1 MDTDP
6 RGTLLFHR
14 DFRGLTGG
22 HLKVWHYLR
31 HAAAS
36 RSFRPRVF
44 LTAASRR
51 DASNPFLAGNPDWLV
66 PSWQLER
73 ADALFL
79 AGLDWMAVP
88 DDWSKPVVNLIQ
100 GVRHASAGDP
110 RRGFLGRR
118 AARICVS
125 GEVADAILATGL
137 VNGPVYTIPN
147 AVEVPA
153 VDVDGVRRRTPLLV
167 AGWKEPVRTAAVV
180 AALRAA
186 GFEPEVIA
194 ARMPREAFLGRVAA
208 AEVVVFLP
216 LEVEGCFLPA
226 LEAFALGSLVVCPD
240 CVGNRQFCRDGDT
253 CLRPGH
259 SPASLVA
266 AVAQATAMTPCD
278 RERIVAAAQAEAA
291 ARGLDGEK
299 RAFLAILDDLERS
312 W

>member
-14 DFRGLTGG
+14 EFRGLTGG

-36 RSFRPRVF
+36 RFFRPRVF

-51 DASNPFLAGNPDWLV
+51 DASNPFLGGSPDWLM
-66 PSWQLER
+66 PSWQPEQ
-73 ADALFL
+73 ADALFV

-88 DDWSKPVVNLIQ
+88 KDWSKPIVNLIQ
-100 GVRHASAGDP
+100 GVRHSSAGDP
-110 RRGFLGRR
+110 RREYLSRR
-118 AARICVS
+118 AVRICVS

-137 VNGPVYTIPN
+137 VNGPVVTIPN

-153 VDVDGVRRRTPLLV
+153 VRIGTERRPTPLLV
-167 AGWKEPVRTAAVV
+167 AGWKEPARTAVVV
-180 AALRAA
+180 AALTAA

-194 ARMPREAFLGRVAA
+194 SRLAREEFLGRIAA

-216 LEVEGCFLPA
+216 LEEEGCFLPA

-240 CVGNRQFCRDGDT
+240 CVGNRQFCRDGET
-253 CLRPGH
+253 CLRPGRD
-259 SPASLVA
+259 PASLVA
-266 AVAQATAMTPCD
+266 AVGKAMAMGPGE
-278 RERIVAAAQAEAA
+278 RARIVAMAGAEAS

-299 RAFLAILDDLERS
+299 QAFLAILDDLGRS

>member
-6 RGTLLFHR
+6 RGMLLFHR

-31 HAAAS
+31 HAAES
-36 RSFRPRVF
+36 RCFRPRVF
-44 LTAASRR
+44 LTATSRR
-51 DASNPFLAGNPDWLV
+51 DASNPFLAGDPDGLV
-66 PSWQLER
+66 PSWQPEQ

-88 DDWSKPVVNLIQ
+88 EAWSKPVVNLIQ
-100 GVRHASAGDP
+100 GVRHANAGDQ
-110 RRGFLGRR
+110 RRGYLSRR
-118 AARICVS
+118 AVRICVS
-125 GEVADAILATGL
+125 EEVADAILATGL
-137 VNGPVYTIPN
+137 VNGPVLTIPN

-153 VDVDGVRRRTPLLV
+153 LSVGRERRRTPLLV
-167 AGWKEPVRTAAVV
+167 AGWKEPERTAVVV
-180 AALRAA
+180 AALAAA

-194 ARMPREAFLGRVAA
+194 ARLPREEFLGRVAA
-208 AEVVVFLP
+208 AEVVLFLP
-216 LEVEGCFLPA
+216 LEEEGCFLPA

-259 SPASLVA
+259 ATANLVA
-266 AVAQATAMTPCD
+266 AVATALAMTPSE
-278 RERIVAAAQAEAA
+278 RERIVAAARAEAA
-291 ARGLDGEK
+291 ARGLEREK
-299 RAFLAILDDLERS
+299 RAFLAMLDDLERS